1 VAMTR
6 RIDLLVVGV
15 VVLALAGSLAI
26 HALIVRQTLQVRLQ
40 ECNRDAAG
48 ALAQAMSQQRGDPA
62 VLRALA
68 AAHFE
73 LGRDRLLRLQAGD
86 GRLLVELRQASPAS
100 RAPAWFTALLP
111 IGSPT
116 GSEVVGDGAHELG
129 RLQLELHASGA
140 DDALWDASTRMAG
153 LLAALAL
160 VAGGAVAWLL
170 RRWQRPLRDAVA
182 QAQAL
187 EQGRLVE
194 AAEPRLPEWRALT
207 HHMNATVRRLRE
219 VFAAQAEQVALLQ
232 RQAQQDPVTGLP
244 LRRHFVTRLQ
254 DQLDAA
260 AGPGAALV
268 LVRVMQ
274 LETLNERLGRDDTD
288 RVLRT
293 VGDVLQTYVER
304 VPGAL
309 AGRLNGSDF
318 GLCLPVHGLAAETAE
333 SIHGALAG
341 APALRVG
348 GCEVAVGAADG
359 LAGIAAGAALAEA
372 DAALAHA
379 EAVHGLAVEGR
390 AGLAADPAGARAWRD
405 QIAAAL
411 ADGRARLGEFP
422 VLAPEGGLIHL
433 ECPLRLQ
440 LEAGGEFRPAA
451 HWLALARRSRLMP
464 EVDLAALEL
473 ALQATAADGR
483 PRAVH
488 ISTASIGAPGFPGEV
503 ARRLRARPDA
513 ARRLALEWAEP
524 VRPVDVRA
532 WAEAAALWHAEGV
545 RLGVE
550 HAGAVPQRLPR
561 LQDVG
566 IDYVKVDARHL
577 RGLGA
582 DASVHAY
589 AQGLLAL
596 IHGLGLVALAE
607 GVDDAS
613 DLVAL
618 WALGFD
624 GATGAAVGLPA

>member
-1 VAMTR
+1 
-6 RIDLLVVGV
+6 
-15 VVLALAGSLAI
+15 
-26 HALIVRQTLQVRLQ
+26 
-40 ECNRDAAG
+40 
-48 ALAQAMSQQRGDPA
+48 
-62 VLRALA
+62 
-68 AAHFE
+68 
-73 LGRDRLLRLQAGD
+73 
-86 GRLLVELRQASPAS
+86 
-100 RAPAWFTALLP
+100 
-111 IGSPT
+111 
-116 GSEVVGDGAHELG
+116 
-129 RLQLELHASGA
+129 
-140 DDALWDASTRMAG
+140 
-153 LLAALAL
+153 
-160 VAGGAVAWLL
+160 
-170 RRWQRPLRDAVA
+170 
-182 QAQAL
+182 
-187 EQGRLVE
+187 
-194 AAEPRLPEWRALT
+194 
-207 HHMNATVRRLRE
+207 
-219 VFAAQAEQVALLQ
+219 
-232 RQAQQDPVTGLP
+232 
-244 LRRHFVTRLQ
+244 VTRLQ

-268 LVRVMQ
+268 LVRVMH

-318 GLCLPVHGLAAETAE
+318 GLCLPVHGLAAETAVA
-333 SIHGALAG
+333 IHGALVG
-341 APALRVG
+341 APALRAG

-379 EAVHGLAVEGR
+379 ESVHGLAVEGR
-390 AGLAADPAGARAWRD
+390 AGLAADVSGARAWRD

-411 ADGRARLGEFP
+411 AEGRARLGEYP

-440 LEAGGEFRPAA
+440 LEDGGEFRPAA
-451 HWLALARRSRLMP
+451 HWLSLARRSRLMP
-464 EVDLAALEL
+464 EVDLAALAL

-488 ISTASIGAPGFPGEV
+488 IATASLGAPGFVGEV
-503 ARRLRARPDA
+503 AQRLRARPDA
-513 ARRLALEWAEP
+513 ARRLALEWVEP

-532 WAEAAALWHAEGV
+532 WAEAAALWRGEGV

-550 HAGAVPQRLPR
+550 HAGAAPQQLPR

-582 DASVHAY
+582 DASVHSY

-613 DLVAL
+613 DLAAL

-624 GATGAAVGLPA
+624 GATGAAIGAPA